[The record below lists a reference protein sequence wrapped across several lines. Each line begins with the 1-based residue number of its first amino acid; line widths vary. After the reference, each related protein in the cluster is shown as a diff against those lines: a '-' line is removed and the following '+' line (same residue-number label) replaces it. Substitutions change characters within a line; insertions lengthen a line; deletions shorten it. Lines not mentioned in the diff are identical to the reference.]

1 MALQGKGFFT
11 YLLRETEG
19 GDPAAIVDLA
29 KSAGLS
35 HVLVKIADGP
45 VEFGVDSTS
54 GDYTA
59 PVVAAL
65 RSAGIAV
72 WGWHYVYGDNPS
84 GEAAVAIRRVQ
95 ALQLDGYV
103 VDAEDEYKR
112 PGKAFAAR
120 RFMSEVRAALTLPIA
135 LSSYRFPNYHPELP
149 WSTFLEFCDYNMPQ
163 VYWEQAHN
171 AGWQLRESKRQ
182 CDALPNAKPYLAT
195 APAYGVGD
203 WAPTPEDLL
212 DFMETARALQISAV
226 NFFQWGY
233 CRKHLPNLWRTI
245 AEYAWPAPVQV
256 ASVQPVGAPAEG
268 AAPVPSSGGAPGGSQ
283 TLIAAPD
290 AFTAKYFE
298 ALNTRRA
305 ATMMSLYQPNA
316 IHVRGE
322 RVTRTFSNIR
332 NDYSTFFA
340 SAPVGTFS
348 PKSVEVNGDIR
359 YLTWKLGS
367 RTGTSI
373 VVLKE
378 GKIILDYFNLI

>member
-19 GDPAAIVDLA
+19 GDPAAITELA

-45 VEFGVDSTS
+45 VEFGVDAS

-65 RSAGIAV
+65 RGAGIAV
-72 WGWHYVYGDNPS
+72 WGWHYVYGDNPV
-84 GEAAVAIRRVQ
+84 GEAAVAIRRVN

-103 VDAEDEYKR
+103 VNAEDEYKK

-120 RFMSEVRAALTLPIA
+120 RFMSEVRAGMTVPIA

-195 APAYGVGD
+195 GPVYGVGD
-203 WAPTPEDLL
+203 WAPTPEDIL
-212 DFMETARALQISAV
+212 DFLETARALQIPAV
-226 NFFQWGY
+226 NFFQWAY
-233 CRKHLPNLWRTI
+233 CRKNLPALWRTV
-245 AEYAWPAPVQV
+245 AEYAWPAPV
-256 ASVQPVGAPAEG
+256 SVQPAGGTAAPPPEAPAG
-268 AAPVPSSGGAPGGSQ
+268 VPPAP
-283 TLIAAPD
+283 AAPD
-290 AFTAKYFE
+290 VFTVKYLD
-298 ALNTRRA
+298 ALNSRRA
-305 ATMMSLYQPNA
+305 ATMMTLYQPNA
-316 IHVRGE
+316 VHVRGE

-340 SAPVGTFS
+340 SAPAGTFAL
-348 PKSVEVNGDIR
+348 KSAEVNGDIR
-359 YLTWKLGS
+359 YLVWKLGS

-373 VVLKE
+373 IVLKD

>member
-11 YLLRETEG
+11 FILRETEG
-19 GDPAAIVDLA
+19 GDPAAITELA

-72 WGWHYVYGDNPS
+72 WGWHYVYGDNPT

-95 ALQLDGYV
+95 GLNLDGYV
-103 VDAEDEYKR
+103 VNAEEEYKR

-120 RFMSEVRAALTLPIA
+120 RFMSEVRAALTVPIA

-195 APAYGVGD
+195 APAYSVGN
-203 WAPTPEDLL
+203 WAPTPEDIL
-212 DFMETARALQISAV
+212 DFMDTARALQIPAV

-233 CRKHLPNLWRTI
+233 CRKHLPQIWRTI
-245 AEYAWPAPVQV
+245 ADYAWPAPVQV
-256 ASVQPVGAPAEG
+256 TATQPASGPAAAETPAVPAGEAPA
-268 AAPVPSSGGAPGGSQ
+268 ASQ
-283 TLIAAPD
+283 SAIAAPD
-290 AFTAKYFE
+290 AFTARYID
-298 ALNTRRA
+298 ALNSRRA
-305 ATMMSLYQPNA
+305 ATMMALYQPNA
-316 IHVRGE
+316 IHVRGD
-322 RVTRTFSNIR
+322 RVTRTFSNTR

-340 SAPVGTFS
+340 SVPAGVFTL
-348 PKSVEVNGDIR
+348 KSVEVNGDIR

-373 VVLKE
+373 LVLKE
-378 GKIILDYFNLI
+378 GKIILDYLNLI

>member
-1 MALQGKGFFT
+1 MVLQGKGFFI

-19 GDPAAIVDLA
+19 GDPAAITDLA
-29 KSAGLS
+29 KSAGLT

-45 VEFGVDSTS
+45 VEFGVDAS

-72 WGWHYVYGDNPS
+72 WGWHYVYGDNPV
-84 GEAAVAIRRVQ
+84 GEAAVALRRVG
-95 ALQLDGYV
+95 ALKLDGYV
-103 VDAEDEYKR
+103 VNAEEEYKK

-120 RFMSEVRAALTLPIA
+120 RFMSEVREGLTVPIA

-149 WSTFLEFCDYNMPQ
+149 WSTFLEACDYNMPQ

-195 APAYGVGD
+195 APAYGVGE

-212 DFMETARALQISAV
+212 DFLDTARALQIPAV
-226 NFFQWGY
+226 NFFQWAY
-233 CRKHLPNLWRTI
+233 CRKNLPHLWRTI
-245 AEYAWPAPVQV
+245 ADYAWPLPAV
-256 ASVQPVGAPAEG
+256 AEVQPGGAPAVAG
-268 AAPVPSSGGAPGGSQ
+268 AEAPPAGQPV
-283 TLIAAPD
+283 IAAPD
-290 AFTAKYFE
+290 AFTTKYIE
-298 ALNTRRA
+298 ALNSRRA
-305 ATMMSLYQPNA
+305 ATMMTLYQPNA
-316 IHVRGE
+316 VHVRGD

-332 NDYSTFFA
+332 NDYSTFFTSIPA
-340 SAPVGTFS
+340 GTFTL
-348 PKSVEVNGDIR
+348 KSVEVNGDIR
-359 YLTWKLGS
+359 SLVWKLGS

-373 VVLKE
+373 IVLKD
-378 GKIILDYFNLI
+378 GKVILDYLNLI